1 MPFVLAALITGRRIC
16 GHAVCEFQGFVVA
29 FVVYSTPATVG
40 LLPFNRYIRIVK
52 SNYYNKIFSPRK
64 SKIWLSCVW
73 LSLTLYLLSRLT
85 IWITFKFHPAFA
97 ICTVTFT
104 TTEDRII
111 HYCFVLGLFFVLS
124 FFVGLFSYYKM
135 FLKICRHE
143 VDVAP
148 SLQNS
153 RNQAGRTS
161 VQVINMSRTLACV
174 AGGFLLC
181 WILMWTF
188 ILWRRALFPR
198 HSSRNFTV
206 NRDISYIS

>member
-1 MPFVLAALITGRRIC
+1 MCNSGNAVRFSRADHWKTDFRPRRVRVSGFCCCIRCVLN
-16 GHAVCEFQGFVVA
+16 
-29 FVVYSTPATVG
+29 SS
-40 LLPFNRYIRIVK
+40 NRYIRIVK

-64 SKIWLSCVW
+64 SKIWLSYVW
-73 LSLTLYLLSRLT
+73 LSLTLYLLSRVT
-85 IWITFKFHPAFA
+85 IWNTFKFHPAFA

-135 FLKICRHE
+135 FLKIRRHE
-143 VDVAP
+143 VYVAP

-188 ILWRRALFPR
+188 ILWRRFSPDTAP
-198 HSSRNFTV
+198 
-206 NRDISYIS
+206 